1 MLGKLIKY
9 EFKATSKFILM
20 IFGLLLALS
29 TMMSVSLAFNLDEII
44 AGISQEFQVGGLI
57 LGVVAFLIIMLFVV
71 LNVAAICGMFFY
83 AISRFKRNLLGD
95 EGYLMHTLPVKTRD
109 NILSK
114 SIVSVIWTIVSF
126 FVVGLAYFI
135 LLIGISETDIFKDLA
150 YAISHINWGD
160 AEVIDVVM
168 EKIIV
173 LIEFG
178 FSILTS
184 IIAMYFQIYASMSI
198 GFSSNT
204 HRVAK
209 SIGIYVIIEFI
220 KGMANAVVTGP
231 LFLFGI
237 GGVSIITNPHVAICG
252 GILINLIY
260 ATVLYFV
267 THHFLSKKLNLL

>member
-9 EFKATSKFILM
+9 EFKATSKFIL
-20 IFGLLLALS
+20 IVFGLLLALS

-44 AGISQEFQVGGLI
+44 AAISLEFQVGGLV

-71 LNVAAICGMFFY
+71 LNVIAICGMFFY
-83 AISRFKRNLLGD
+83 AISRFKNNLLGE

-114 SIVSVIWTIVSF
+114 SVVSVIWTVVSL

-150 YAISHINWGD
+150 YAISRIDWGD
-160 AEVIDVVM
+160 ANVIDDLM
-168 EKIIV
+168 EKIIILV
-173 LIEFG
+173 EFG
-178 FSILTS
+178 LNILAG
-184 IIAMYFQIYASMSI
+184 IIAIYLQIYASMSI

-204 HRVAK
+204 HRVSK

-231 LFLFGI
+231 LFLSGI
-237 GGVSIITNPHVAICG
+237 GGGSITTNPHIAICG
-252 GILINLIY
+252 SILINLIY
-260 ATVLYFV
+260 AVVLYFI
-267 THHFLSKKLNLL
+267 THHFLSKKLNLQ

>member
-29 TMMSVSLAFNLDEII
+29 TMMSVSLAFNLDDII

-114 SIVSVIWTIVSF
+114 SIV
-126 FVVGLAYFI
+126 
-135 LLIGISETDIFKDLA
+135 
-150 YAISHINWGD
+150 
-160 AEVIDVVM
+160 M
-168 EKIIV
+168 PC
-173 LIEFG
+173 
-178 FSILTS
+178 
-184 IIAMYFQIYASMSI
+184 
-198 GFSSNT
+198 SS
-204 HRVAK
+204 
-209 SIGIYVIIEFI
+209 
-220 KGMANAVVTGP
+220 
-231 LFLFGI
+231 
-237 GGVSIITNPHVAICG
+237 
-252 GILINLIY
+252 LIY
-260 ATVLYFV
+260 
-267 THHFLSKKLNLL
+267 

>member
-1 MLGKLIKY
+1 
-9 EFKATSKFILM
+9 M

-114 SIVSVIWTIVSF
+114 SIVSVVWTIVSF

-178 FSILTS
+178 LSILTS
-184 IIAMYFQIYASMSI
+184 II
-198 GFSSNT
+198 
-204 HRVAK
+204 
-209 SIGIYVIIEFI
+209 
-220 KGMANAVVTGP
+220 P
-231 LFLFGI
+231 
-237 GGVSIITNPHVAICG
+237 
-252 GILINLIY
+252 
-260 ATVLYFV
+260 
-267 THHFLSKKLNLL
+267 